1 MRLSAPTSLIT
12 LTALTALAVGAC
24 GDDARTGTPLDAAAD
39 DASVDDGS
47 VADASVDSAVGV
59 DAPTTAVNPNVV
71 TLLEHEPV
79 VLTGGSSM
87 NVVVEVP
94 EDVVS
99 ITVSVLGESDGM
111 YGLAQWRGP
120 DDVALVTPGWLD
132 AGGQTGICL
141 DCDNRIALSE
151 GDFAALAPNNPSA
164 VVTAGAHVFSV
175 YGVRQPP
182 NGPGGC
188 GDGRC
193 DAAGFEQFTCAQDC
207 QPVPLSGEVFVS
219 VHAKVVTGGEI
230 PDTGVLDLN
239 LHFTGAKGWTA
250 ATAPTDPELQ
260 GLLDSVRTLYSQ
272 VGIRLGEISYRDV
285 GAEFKVIES
294 VQGADSDLMALF
306 QASDGALAGGL
317 NLFFV
322 EELSAGAFGGLGVI
336 LGVAGGIPGP
346 PLVAGTH
353 RSGVAISVKEIDG
366 APAGIDTTIAHEM
379 GHFLGLFHTSEQSF
393 FGLAPEIHDP
403 LPDTPDNDES
413 YLMFNTGA
421 GTVLSPWQGRV
432 MRNNPLVRHEQEDL

>member
-1 MRLSAPTSLIT
+1 MRLSPIT
-12 LTALTALAVGAC
+12 LFTALAALAVAAC
-24 GDDARTGTPLDAAAD
+24 GDDTRDGTAAD
-39 DASVDDGS
+39 VATDDATVPDDATAPGDATGDATGS
-47 VADASVDSAVGV
+47 PDVPGPVENAH
-59 DAPTTAVNPNVV
+59 VV

-79 VLTGGSSM
+79 VLAAGTSM
-87 NVVVEVP
+87 NLVVEVP
-94 EDVVS
+94 DDVVS

-120 DDVALVTPGWLD
+120 DDTVLVTPGWLD
-132 AGGQTGICL
+132 GDQQGICL
-141 DCDNRIALSE
+141 SCDNRIALSE

-164 VVTAGAHVFSV
+164 VVTAGTHVLSV

-182 NGPGGC
+182 SGAGGC
-188 GDGRC
+188 GDGLC
-193 DAAGFEQFTCAQDC
+193 DSAGFEQFTCAQDC
-207 QPVPLSGEVFVS
+207 QPVPMSGDVFVS
-219 VHAKVVTGGEI
+219 VHAKVIDGGAV

-260 GLLDSVRTLYSQ
+260 GLIESVRTLYGQ
-272 VGIRLGEISYRDV
+272 VGIRLGAITYRDI

-306 QASDGALAGGL
+306 QASDGATEGGL

-353 RSGVAISVKEIDG
+353 RSGVAISVKEIEG

-421 GTVLSPWQGRV
+421 GAVLSPWQGRV